1 VDASKVKKVGRVV
14 RAICLL
20 NHPVPN
26 TNDVASVQI
35 IIPQKQVGRF
45 HGLSFGCGMIFLV

>member
-1 VDASKVKKVGRVV
+1 VDASKVKTVGRVV

-20 NHPVPN
+20 DHPVPN

-35 IIPQKQVGRF
+35 IIPQKQVDRF
-45 HGLSFGCGMIFLV
+45 HGLSFGCGIFFWF